1 VAAIDDISAIL
12 AVIGQATI
20 TDEEAEALTIPEAPT
35 PAEKYQICGELLT
48 ARGGEGNGL
57 LRLQAYAL
65 AIDDLTLDIS
75 GLLATNNAA
84 ACNILIGAS
93 LE

>member
-1 VAAIDDISAIL
+1 MAAIDDIDAL
-12 AVIGQATI
+12 LVTIGQET
-20 TDEEAEALTIPEAPT
+20 TTEEEQEALTIPASPT
-35 PAEKYQICGELLT
+35 TAEKYQICGEVLT

-65 AIDDLTLDIS
+65 AIDNLTLDIS
-75 GLLATNNAA
+75 GLVATNNAA